1 MRRVKLSAMPTLSY
15 SLPEW
20 LNWYRTAVGGLEEKP
35 QTVEWTDYGV
45 LRWSRLALLMTR
57 VSKT

>member
-1 MRRVKLSAMPTLSY
+1 MRRVKLSAMPTLAY

-20 LNWYRTAVGGLEEKP
+20 LNWYRTAAGGTEEKP
-35 QTVEWTDYGV
+35 QTVERTDSV